1 MFGATTRFLGGE
13 TMAHVHLLMGTE
25 AAHARPMVRR
35 IGLAD
40 LKDALRRGL
49 DDFWVMPSHA
59 VFLCLIYPVV
69 GVLLGRLALGYDVL
83 SLLFPLAAGF
93 ALIGPFA
100 AIGFY
105 ELSRR
110 REQNLDISWEH
121 IFDVVRSPSRGAI
134 AALGFLLLT
143 IFVIW
148 IAVAQA
154 IYIANF
160 GYEPAASI
168 PDFIRQVFTTPAGWM
183 LIIVG
188 NFVGFLFAVGVLSIS
203 VVSFPLLLDRDVG
216 AVEAV
221 LTSVRAVAANPVT
234 MAVWGLIVAGL
245 LVIGSLP
252 LLFGLA
258 VVVPILGHSTWHL
271 YRKVVEPGP
280 PPPRQDRPHPPAR
293 RRYAAQFP
301 ASLFAGEDRRPP
313 RP

>member
-1 MFGATTRFLGGE
+1 
-13 TMAHVHLLMGTE
+13 
-25 AAHARPMVRR
+25 
-35 IGLAD
+35 
-40 LKDALRRGL
+40 
-49 DDFWVMPSHA
+49 
-59 VFLCLIYPVV
+59 
-69 GVLLGRLALGYDVL
+69 LGYDIL
-83 SLLFPLAAGF
+83 PLLFPLAAGF

-110 REQNLDISWEH
+110 REQGLDLSWEAA
-121 IFDVVRSPSRGAI
+121 FDVLRSPSRGAI

-154 IYIANF
+154 IYVTNF

-168 PDFIRQVFTTPAGWM
+168 PDFIRQVLTTPAGWA

-188 NFVGFLFAVGVLSIS
+188 NLVGFLFAVTVLIIS

-221 LTSVRAVAANPVT
+221 LTSVRAVAANPLT
-234 MAVWGLIVAGL
+234 MAVWGMIVAGL
-245 LVIGSLP
+245 LLIGSLP
-252 LLFGLA
+252 LFLGLA
-258 VVVPILGHSTWHL
+258 VVVPVLGHSTWHL
-271 YRKVVEPGP
+271 YRKVVEPDLNN
-280 PPPRQDRPHPPAR
+280 PRQELPRPPTR

-301 ASLFAGEDRRPP
+301 ASLFAGEERESRQSGDRANR
-313 RP
+313 R